1 MFRRKGEKGF
11 TLIELLIVVVIIGIL
26 AAIAIP
32 RFTNVTKRAKDSEA
46 KTILKQIYTLEEG
59 YYLENGNYTGLSNSN
74 LGYSNPGLQYWTIT
88 LSLDS
93 DSLGYTATAT
103 ESQDVNGDG
112 DTADT
117 WSFRIARPDS
127 VSFSLTFTD
136 N

>member
-32 RFTNVTKRAKDSEA
+32 RFTNVTKKAKDSEA
-46 KTILKQIYTLEEG
+46 KNILKQIYTLEEG
-59 YYLENGNYTGLSNSN
+59 YYLENGNYTGLSNTN
-74 LGYSNPGLQYWTIT
+74 LGYEDPGADYWTIT
-88 LSLDS
+88 LSLDA
-93 DSLGYTATAT
+93 DSLGYTGTAT

-112 DTADT
+112 DTDDT
-117 WSFRIARPDS
+117 WSFVIARPDS
-127 VSFSLTFTD
+127 LDFNMSSTD